1 MSIVPIGN
9 IQSIVEQIQPITQE
23 TEKSTVSFTDIFKDA
38 LENVKQ
44 AEETVKQDEILVA
57 TGQTDNLHTV
67 MIDSAKAELAVSM
80 LVQVRNKALEAYN
93 DIMNMSV

>member
-57 TGQTDNLHTV
+57 TGQTDDLHTV